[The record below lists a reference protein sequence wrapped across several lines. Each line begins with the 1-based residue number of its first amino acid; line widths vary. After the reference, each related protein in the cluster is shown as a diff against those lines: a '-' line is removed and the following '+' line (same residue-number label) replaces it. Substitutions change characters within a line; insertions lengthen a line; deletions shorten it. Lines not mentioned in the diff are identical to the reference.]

1 MRMPIPTPE
10 LATSSRRC
18 PAADDRA
25 PPAHAGRSAGAA
37 TALTRRAAVTLG
49 TAALATAWSGLRPAR
64 AQAHPD
70 RPLRIILPLS
80 AGSGADGAI
89 RAISASLGKALG
101 QPVVIENLPGAGG
114 ITGTA
119 QIVRAPKDGSVI
131 GVVSNNH
138 VVNPSVYKN
147 IPFDS
152 LADIAPITIL
162 GATPFVLVANPAV
175 PAANVR
181 ELIAYAKAKPGV
193 LNYGSSGN
201 GTILHLGAA
210 MFVDQAKLDIKHIPY
225 KGMGPLMNDVL
236 GGQVQLAVVA
246 AAPAAPHIRSG
257 ALRALGVTTATR
269 VPTLPGVPT
278 IAEQGLPV
286 FELDGWI
293 APVAPAGIPAA
304 ELARLFAG
312 FKTAMEMPE
321 ARDALVAQGYEIKLT
336 PPEQAAAFF
345 RSEAARMAQVVK
357 SAHLTMD

>member
-1 MRMPIPTPE
+1 MTTPTFQPTGPGHTGSGDSE
-10 LATSSRRC
+10 ASSALAAPTRR
-18 PAADDRA
+18 RA
-25 PPAHAGRSAGAA
+25 LCFGAA
-37 TALTRRAAVTLG
+37 ALGA
-49 TAALATAWSGLRPAR
+49 AALAPVGLVR
-64 AQAHPD
+64 AQSLGD

-89 RAISASLGKALG
+89 RAVSNSLAKALG

-114 ITGTA
+114 ITGTT

-152 LADIAPITIL
+152 LADITPITII
-162 GATPFVLVANPAV
+162 GATPFVLVAHPSV
-175 PAANVR
+175 PAKNVQ
-181 ELIAYAKAKPGV
+181 ELIAYAKSKPGV

-210 MFVDQAKLDIKHIPY
+210 MFVDQAKLAIQHIPY

-246 AAPAAPHIRSG
+246 VAPAAAHIKSG
-257 ALRALGVTTATR
+257 ALRAMGVTTSTR
-269 VPTLPGVPT
+269 VASLPGVPT
-278 IAEQGLPV
+278 IAEQGLPAY
-286 FELDGWI
+286 ELDGWI
-293 APVAPAGIPAA
+293 APVAPAGLPKT
-304 ELARLFAG
+304 ELARLYNA
-312 FKTAMEMPE
+312 FKAAMEMPE

-336 PPEQAAAFF
+336 PPDAAAAFF

-357 SAHLTMD
+357 NANVKLD